1 MMDLPFC
8 RQGLPLHRLRAC
20 SKAEIQFLSLLYS
33 PFLKIEMSIFQN
45 TRRMCPIVHLQIFP
59 VLWLTEIRS
68 STEQYPIPSPTSRA
82 CICSYCWKLVMSE
95 HTDSRNIA
103 QGTSRR
109 SGLIPHFCTSGMRPE
124 HNLRSPK
131 NRGMHTLSTISL
143 LTHTRTNHSSLWPNT
158 LQKSSHIASSVD
170 GSSQSTHCK
179 CLTSM
184 FCSQLDKE
192 YSRFPHL

>member
-1 MMDLPFC
+1 MNIFRNNYKTVRPFPHQRLP
-8 RQGLPLHRLRAC
+8 
-20 SKAEIQFLSLLYS
+20 SLLMKE
-33 PFLKIEMSIFQN
+33 P
-45 TRRMCPIVHLQIFP
+45 
-59 VLWLTEIRS
+59 RS

-158 LQKSSHIASSVD
+158 LQKSSHIASSVN